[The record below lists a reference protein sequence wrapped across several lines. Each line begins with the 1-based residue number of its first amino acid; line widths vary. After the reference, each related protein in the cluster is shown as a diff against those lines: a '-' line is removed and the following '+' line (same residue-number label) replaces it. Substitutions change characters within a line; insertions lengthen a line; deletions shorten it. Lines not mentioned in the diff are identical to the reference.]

1 MDKRHRAGDRRTR
14 AQAGAVV
21 RKRDSKHREKRP
33 ADNGAETAAIAVDR
47 EEQLTTRAA
56 WLYYTADMTQAQIAK
71 RLGLNR
77 VRVNRML
84 AQAREQGIVQIRINT
99 RLASC
104 VALEGKLAARF
115 GLDEAIVVPTP
126 ADPGKVPHAVAI
138 ATGIALSDR
147 IRDGMS
153 VGVGWGRTL
162 RMSLQSVT
170 RRPVRKLSVVS
181 LIGGLTRGSVMN
193 AYETASHLADLFDA
207 ECFYVAAPVFTDSA
221 ATRDILMEQPMLREV
236 FDKVRAVDL
245 AVVSVGSLTRD
256 ATMLKLGLIERD
268 DVTSLRR
275 AGAVGDICAY
285 WIDAEGRI
293 IDHPLNRKVVALS
306 PQELRDIPSVILASG
321 GRDKVAP
328 LYGALAQ
335 GYGNVLITDEA
346 TAEGILR
353 VADGKAAQPPV
364 RQTRASPRK
373 VTAG

>member
-1 MDKRHRAGDRRTR
+1 M
-14 AQAGAVV
+14 
-21 RKRDSKHREKRP
+21 RKREARRRNKP
-33 ADNGAETAAIAVDR
+33 ATVDGAEIAAFAVDR

-104 VALEGKLAARF
+104 VALEGELVARF
-115 GLDEAIVVPTP
+115 GLHEAIVVPTP
-126 ADPGKVPHAVAI
+126 TDRSKVPHAVAI

-147 IRDGMS
+147 MRDGMA

-170 RRPVRKLSVVS
+170 RRPLRKLSVVS

-236 FDKVRAVDL
+236 FDQVRAVDL

-256 ATMLKLGLIERD
+256 ATMLKLGLVGSD
-268 DVTSLRR
+268 DVSSLRR

-285 WIDAEGRI
+285 WIDAEGQI
-293 IDHPLNRKVVALS
+293 IDHPLNSKVVALS
-306 PQELRDIPSVILASG
+306 PEELRNIPSVILASG

-328 LYGALAQ
+328 LHGALVQ
-335 GYGNVLITDEA
+335 GYANALITDEE

-353 VADGKAAQPPV
+353 AADGKAVPSPA
-364 RQTRASPRK
+364 RRAPALPRK
-373 VTAG
+373 EAAG